1 MHECQRWYH
10 RYQSILVNHAL
21 YCHHSNS
28 YIWIWSQSSFFALL
42 RNLKIISKTKFIR
55 TQPLLTLVMEVQFAT
70 LVIHSTRQTSQGW
83 HSAAR
88 EDRAYDVTESQLKQF
103 PGGNFGC
110 AGLFPPIST
119 TCVFRWKIAF
129 LWNIAKSF
137 GGSTYTVTHQVW
149 FYWKNTTMILISS
162 PFPKSV
168 HCQLCVSSSHLYYF
182 DRVVLSVLYR
192 IMLGLLWKYVLHGYI
207 L

>member
-1 MHECQRWYH
+1 MYCTAITQINIFEYDLSPVSLHSWETWKLSQKQNSLGPNPSWPWSWKFNLRLWW
-10 RYQSILVNHAL
+10 SIPQGKPPKADTVQLVKIEPMMRQNHNW
-21 YCHHSNS
+21 SNFRAEILDVQVS
-28 YIWIWSQSSFFALL
+28 TL
-42 RNLKIISKTKFIR
+42 R
-55 TQPLLTLVMEVQFAT
+55 
-70 LVIHSTRQTSQGW
+70 
-83 HSAAR
+83 
-88 EDRAYDVTESQLKQF
+88 
-103 PGGNFGC
+103 
-110 AGLFPPIST
+110 FPPHLF
-119 TCVFRWKIAF
+119 FRWKIAF

-168 HCQLCVSSSHLYYF
+168 PCQLCVSSSHLYDI

-192 IMLGLLWKYVLHGYI
+192 IMLGLLWKYFLHGYI